1 MNFAHQ
7 NPSFPSPTSLRP
19 MEDKEVIPGGGIE
32 ASLLHAMATSGD
44 RAWDMVVSPMSS
56 RLVTQTV
63 NNSHEF
69 IIQGYSLAKGMGV
82 GRHISSETFI
92 VGRYRWAIYFYPN
105 RKNPGDNYAYVSI
118 FIALTSE
125 ATDVHVLFKLT
136 LQDHSGKG
144 KHKVHFHFHRSLS
157 PGHTCPSTVDPYD
170 IRSNTRALP

>member
-1 MNFAHQ
+1 
-7 NPSFPSPTSLRP
+7 

-44 RAWDMVVSPMSS
+44 WAWDMVVSPTSS

-92 VGRYRWAIYFYPN
+92 VGRYRWAIYFYPTG
-105 RKNPGDNYAYVSI
+105 R
-118 FIALTSE
+118 
-125 ATDVHVLFKLT
+125 T
-136 LQDHSGKG
+136 LGTIMPM
-144 KHKVHFHFHRSLS
+144 S
-157 PGHTCPSTVDPYD
+157 PS
-170 IRSNTRALP
+170 S